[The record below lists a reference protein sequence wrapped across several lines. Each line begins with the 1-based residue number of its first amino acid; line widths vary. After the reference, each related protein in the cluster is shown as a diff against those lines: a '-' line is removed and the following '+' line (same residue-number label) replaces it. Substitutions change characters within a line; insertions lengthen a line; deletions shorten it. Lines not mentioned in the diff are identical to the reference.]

1 MSYVILTSKPGRFRT
16 ELTEGFTAVEAWE
29 YRFHGKARAQFVIAA
44 VAGAPRLTIID
55 LAGAPVVNR
64 LPSKF
69 LPRFTSPEAA
79 RAELSQLTR
88 HGGAAAALVPL
99 AVPA

>member
-16 ELTEGFTAVEAWE
+16 ELTAGFTLIEAWE
-29 YRFHGKARAQFVIAA
+29 YRFHGATRAQFVIAA
-44 VAGAPRLTIID
+44 VAGTPRLTIID
-55 LAGAPVVNR
+55 LAGPPVVNR

-69 LPRFTSPEAA
+69 LPRFASPEAA
-79 RAELSQLTR
+79 RAELTQLAQ
-88 HGGAAAALVPL
+88 HGGDAAALVPL

>member
-16 ELTEGFTAVEAWE
+16 ELTEGFTPVETWE
-29 YRFHGKARAQFVIAA
+29 YRHLGQPRARFVIAA
-44 VAGAPRLTIID
+44 MAGTPRLTIID
-55 LAGAPVVNR
+55 VAGPPVVNR

-69 LPRFTSPEAA
+69 LPRFASPAAA
-79 RAELSQLTR
+79 RAELEQLVR
-88 HGGAAAALVPL
+88 HAGGTAELV